1 VVRPAAKPVPPFS
14 LPPLAGFDGDSLE
27 IGHDYD
33 GIHFSDLDFSGQD
46 GSDAKFLECH
56 IDRCGV
62 DALTLRRARFID
74 SLVTEIH
81 GASLDLG
88 NSSWRDSRMVGG
100 RLGVLTLTGA
110 TLKCVRIRGMKLG
123 FVNLAGSRLED
134 IVFEGCEIGAVDVG
148 AARLHTVSFVDS
160 TVQELN
166 VAEATLAKVDL
177 SGARLKSLIGIENLR
192 GAIISHEQLMDLAPL
207 LAAQLG
213 VTVLPA

>member
-1 VVRPAAKPVPPFS
+1 MAKAVRPFS
-14 LPPLAGFDGDSLE
+14 LPSLTAFDGDGLE

-33 GIHFSDLDFSGQD
+33 GVLFSDLDFSGQD
-46 GSDAKFLECH
+46 GSDVKFLECH
-56 IDRCGV
+56 IERCGV
-62 DALTLRRARFID
+62 DALTLKRARFID

-88 NSSWRDSRMVGG
+88 NSAWRDSHIVGG

-110 TLKCVRIRGMKLG
+110 TLRSVRVKGMKLG
-123 FVNLAGSRLED
+123 FLNLAGSRVED
-134 IVFEGCEIGAVDVG
+134 VVFDGCEIGAMDVG
-148 AARLHTVSFVDS
+148 AARLHTVSFVDC

-166 VAEATLAKVDL
+166 VSEAALVKVDL

-192 GAIISHEQLMDLAPL
+192 GAIISHEQLLDLAPL

-213 VTVLPA
+213 VAVLPE